1 MASPAKVRRVVLVAG
16 VAGMLLAGCATGSE
30 PEIPSC
36 PACELRMAVFG
47 GTGRVR
53 GTFSPVDT
61 SVFVETRVVIN
72 SGSTTVPLTP
82 LPTGGA
88 YDSSVT
94 VGATPSRADL
104 QFRYRTSIGELRWTS
119 KAINLPV
126 RSAFSAPRS

>member
-1 MASPAKVRRVVLVAG
+1 MARPAQVRRGVLVAG

-61 SVFVETRVVIN
+61 SVFVETRVVLN
-72 SGSTTVPLTP
+72 SGTATVPAP

-88 YDSSVT
+88 YDQPVT
-94 VGATPSRADL
+94 VGPAPSRAEM
-104 QFRYRTSIGELRWTS
+104 QFRYRTSIGDLRWTS
-119 KAINLPV
+119 KTINLPV
-126 RSAFSAPRS
+126 RSPFAPPRS